1 MTRNE
6 IETKM
11 REIVSTQLGINS
23 EEIVSEASFVDDL
36 DADSLGSVELVL
48 SVQEEF
54 EISVPDDAVSK
65 IITFKDAIDLIE
77 KLSAK

>member
-54 EISVPDDAVSK
+54 EISVPDDAVST

-77 KLSAK
+77 KLSPE

>member
-6 IETKM
+6 IETEM
-11 REIVSTQLGINS
+11 RGIVSTQLGIGS
-23 EEIVSEASFVDDL
+23 GKVVSEASFVGDL
-36 DADSLGSVELVL
+36 GADSLDSVELVM
-48 SVQEEF
+48 SVEDKF

-77 KLSAK
+77 KLRAE

>member
-77 KLSAK
+77 KLIAK

>member
-36 DADSLGSVELVL
+36 DADSLG
-48 SVQEEF
+48 
-54 EISVPDDAVSK
+54 
-65 IITFKDAIDLIE
+65 
-77 KLSAK
+77 

>member
-54 EISVPDDAVSK
+54 RISIPDEAVSK